1 MTLAGHFPASASA
14 FPNLLPW
21 SLPFNWM
28 TQGPLFADAVLEL
41 QIKLQN
47 QGDQLDAFCETL
59 RADVEAETVRQN
71 NPSTAAMV
79 DCFRFVTSQVQIY
92 RTMTSGRLRTCYDW
106 LLWSISREHVFGRT
120 ENHAEY
126 TLPPYAGATRT
137 MNELA
142 LDFAVD
148 WVWAAYIVAHKF
160 GGLDS
165 HCKMFL
171 EAAVAIATQVG
182 SGKGTKALTAIAVY
196 SAARKLE
203 GTQSQVNALLRLL
216 EEPETPAGDRAQ
228 IQITMSTNVGSYT
241 DTHPVEWAR
250 RTLRD
255 LRAELKEHEP
265 LQLLA
270 VTLQDQEAWLAARA
284 EILSE
289 IQALSKLYRS
299 GYSRHAARIALD
311 SRILLLHPIVYA
323 LCKFAS
329 TDDLMAVLHA
339 WYAEPDS
346 VCADSDIL
354 FICPNHGDGVAY
366 VWPDGRYFASN
377 RVADSLEKA
386 LVANSNALNEYFRG
400 PQGDRQVRVDDR
412 LKSTPAFEFA
422 AEIWAAMD
430 NHYRLSEVTSRLPQG
445 WIPRSVVVMPA
456 HRDPLQAMI
465 LDRFGWLA
473 PLETSLSVADAP
485 RPIKTL
491 SIWPGATQTTDA
503 EVEALQHIAAAA
515 GWYVKVRVGTLD
527 REAFR
532 QFYEDAE
539 ADVLWVIGHGEQ
551 MSDDQSRTGIVMEN
565 GAMASLADILL
576 FDVPSAGRRLL
587 VLNICSSATAET
599 FNGMARSGLAQELVS
614 PLQQVIGH
622 LWPIDYYAALA
633 FGSSLAV
640 ALTRAPPS
648 VALQDALLL
657 MRDQGELLNV
667 LAETSPDLQ
676 AIRRLNGQRAAEV
689 MQNVL
694 SWGCPVILT

>member
-1 MTLAGHFPASASA
+1 MTLAEHFPASAKA

-21 SLPFNWM
+21 QSPFDWIR
-28 TQGPLFADAVLEL
+28 QGQFLAEAVFEL
-41 QIKLQN
+41 QMKLQESD
-47 QGDQLDAFCETL
+47 DQLNLFCEAL
-59 RADVEAETVRQN
+59 RADVEAETIVQTD
-71 NPSTAAMV
+71 PSAAAMI
-79 DCFRFVTSQVQIY
+79 DGFRFVTSQVQIY
-92 RTMTSGRLRTCYDW
+92 RTMTSGRLGTCYHW
-106 LLWSISREHVFGRT
+106 LLWSISREHVFDRT

-126 TLPPYAGATRT
+126 RLPPYAGATRA

-142 LDFAVD
+142 LEVAID

-160 GGLDS
+160 GGLDG
-165 HCKMFL
+165 HCNMFL
-171 EAAVAIATQVG
+171 EAAVAIATQAG
-182 SGKGTKALTAIAVY
+182 NCKGTKALTAIAVY
-196 SAARKLE
+196 SAAKKLE
-203 GTQSQVNALLRLL
+203 GTQSQVDALLRRL
-216 EEPETPAGDRAQ
+216 EEPEIPVTDRAQ
-228 IQITMSTNVGSYT
+228 IQISMSTHVGHYT

-270 VTLQDQEAWLAARA
+270 VTLQDQEAWLAARV

-289 IQALSKLYRS
+289 IHALSEIYRS
-299 GYSRHAARIALD
+299 GNSRHAARVALD
-311 SRILLLHPIVYA
+311 SRILLLHPIIYA
-323 LCKFAS
+323 LCKFGS

-346 VCADSDIL
+346 VCADGDIL

-377 RVADSLEKA
+377 IVADSLENA

-412 LKSTPAFEFA
+412 LKNTPAFEFA
-422 AEIWAAMD
+422 AQIWAAMD
-430 NHYRLSEVTSRLPQG
+430 DHYRLSEVSSRLPQG
-445 WIPRSVVVMPA
+445 WVPRSVVVMPA

-465 LDRFGWLA
+465 LDRLGWVA
-473 PLETSLSVADAP
+473 PLETSLSVANAL

-491 SIWPGATQTTDA
+491 SIWPGSTQTTDA
-503 EVEALQHIAAAA
+503 EVEALQHVAAAA
-515 GWYVKVRVGTLD
+515 GWHVKDMPGTLD
-527 REAFR
+527 QEAFR
-532 QFYEDAE
+532 RFYEDPE
-539 ADVLWVIGHGEQ
+539 ADLLWVIGHGEQ
-551 MSDDQSRTGIVMEN
+551 TSDDQRRTGIVMED
-565 GAMASLADILL
+565 GAIASLADIVS
-576 FDVPSAGRRLL
+576 FDVPSVGRRLL
-587 VLNICSSATAET
+587 VLNICSSATAQT

-614 PLQQVIGH
+614 SCQQVIGH

-640 ALTRAPPS
+640 GLTREPPPA
-648 VALQDALLL
+648 ALRDASLL
-657 MRDQGELLNV
+657 MRDQVKLINV
-667 LAETSPDLQ
+667 LTEISPELQ